1 MHLFDNMYSIL
12 QNISSAV
19 GKCVFSCSVGYLWLL
34 FSCQVLSNSL
44 QPHGV
49 QHIRLPFPHH
59 LLELAQVHAQWICD
73 ANQPSHP
80 LLPSSNC
87 FIELFMD
94 SVLLL
99 IFCLVFL
106 PITEGRTLKS
116 PAIIV
121 EWSVAQFSHGLL
133 CIFWSPDVWG
143 ISP

>member
-12 QNISSAV
+12 QNTSSAF
-19 GKCVFSCSVGYLWLL
+19 GKCVFSCSVGCLLLL
-34 FSCQVLSNSL
+34 FSYQVLSDSL
-44 QPHGV
+44 RPHEV
-49 QHIRLPFPHH
+49 QHTRLPFPHH
-59 LLELAQVHAQWICD
+59 LPEVAQFRAQWICD

-80 LLPSSNC
+80 LLPSSSW
-87 FIELFMD
+87 FIELFMA

-121 EWSVAQFSHGLL
+121 SGLL
-133 CIFWSPDVWG
+133 LNSLSLVRIFWSPDVWG

>member
-12 QNISSAV
+12 QNISSAL
-19 GKCVFSCSVGYLWLL
+19 GKCVFFCSVGCLLLL
-34 FSCQVLSNSL
+34 FSCQVLSDSL
-44 QPHGV
+44 WPHGV
-49 QHIRLPFPHH
+49 QHTRLPFPHH
-59 LLELAQVHAQWICD
+59 LPELAQVRAQWICD

-80 LLPSSNC
+80 LLPSSSW
-87 FIELFMD
+87 FIELFMA

-106 PITEGRTLKS
+106 HITEGRTLKS

-121 EWSVAQFSHGLL
+121 EWSVDQFSHSLV

>member
-12 QNISSAV
+12 QNTSSAL
-19 GKCVFSCSVGYLWLL
+19 GKCVFSCSVGCLLLL
-34 FSCQVLSNSL
+34 FSYQVLSDSL
-44 QPHGV
+44 RPHEV
-49 QHIRLPFPHH
+49 QHTRLPFPHH
-59 LLELAQVHAQWICD
+59 LPEVAQFRAQWICD

-80 LLPSSNC
+80 LLPSSSW
-87 FIELFMD
+87 FIELFMA

-121 EWSVAQFSHGLL
+121 EWSVAQFSHCLVR
-133 CIFWSPDVWG
+133 IFWSPDVWG